1 MSFVVENWKTDWY
14 QNAVVEERQSFRHW
28 LLEHLR
34 NERMNISF
42 IKADGTRRLM
52 HCSLHAELLPA
63 GDYEVEPEEHKDY
76 VHVFDLDKQAWR
88 TIKLDKIIDFSYNL
102 GMLHI

>member
-1 MSFVVENWKTDWY
+1 
-14 QNAVVEERQSFRHW
+14 
-28 LLEHLR
+28 
-34 NERMNISF
+34 
-42 IKADGTRRLM
+42 
-52 HCSLHAELLPA
+52 LPA